1 MLPKSYLLVHIA
13 LLPLYIS
20 LAIYFN
26 LLPQNTSDNLSS
38 LLRQAKSNIRA
49 QYLKATLTKNLHNT
63 ATIPNSTMSS
73 MKFVPRKSEERGNAD
88 HGWLK
93 TFHTFSFAMCVLYHN
108 LNRLLLTTFNR
119 YQDGQHDLFGSLR
132 VVNEDRVAPRT
143 GFGTHSHREF
153 EIFSYVVAGEL
164 EQYVLPFFTV
174 IKH

>member
-13 LLPLYIS
+13 FLPLYIS

-49 QYLKATLTKNLHNT
+49 QYLKATISKNFYNT

-73 MKFVPRKSEERGNAD
+73 MKFVPRRSEERGNAD

-93 TFHTFSFAMCVLYHN
+93 TFHTFSFATCVLV
-108 LNRLLLTTFNR
+108 
-119 YQDGQHDLFGSLR
+119 S
-132 VVNEDRVAPRT
+132 
-143 GFGTHSHREF
+143 
-153 EIFSYVVAGEL
+153 
-164 EQYVLPFFTV
+164 
-174 IKH
+174 

>member
-20 LAIYFN
+20 LAVYFN
-26 LLPQNTSDNLSS
+26 LLPQNASNNLSS

-49 QYLKATLTKNLHNT
+49 QYLKATITKNIHNT
-63 ATIPNSTMSS
+63 GTMPNSTMSS
-73 MKFVPRKSEERGNAD
+73 MKFVPRRSEERGNAD

-93 TFHTFSFAMCVLYHN
+93 TFHTFSFAMCVLCPN
-108 LNRLLLTTFNR
+108 FNCLLLITFNR
-119 YQDGQHDLFGSLR
+119 YQEREHELFGALR
-132 VVNEDRVAPRT
+132 VINEDRVAPRT

-164 EQYVLPFFTV
+164 EQYALPLFTAN
-174 IKH
+174 